1 MSNTTIFDDVFRTM
15 MEKMPYLAIPLIN
28 EVFHTSYAEDAKI
41 IPLHNEYHG
50 EGGEII
56 TDTVLLLGE
65 KIYHLEC
72 QSTDDVTMAIRMIE
86 YDLAIAIERA
96 EKQERRYQVR
106 LPESCVLYL
115 RSNRNIPA
123 YLEVELTFPDGKSC
137 IYQVPTVK
145 MEDYT
150 KNLIFEKNLLVLLP
164 FYVMRYE
171 KLVQELEENPEKL
184 KQLLAEYEEIRKQL
198 ELARKQT
205 ERSELYFNLNRL
217 IVRISD
223 YIFQNSKKVRKGVK
237 SIMGGNI
244 LELESEKLIAKGKAE
259 GRAEGEA
266 FGEERLSILI
276 NRLIQDG
283 RSEEVQIVVTD
294 KDRKKALYA
303 EYKL

>member
-28 EVFHTSYAEDAKI
+28 EVLHTSYAEDAKI

-56 TDTVLLLGE
+56 TDTVLLLGD

-96 EKQERRYQVR
+96 EKQERRYQVK

-115 RSNRNIPA
+115 RSNRNIPD
-123 YLEVELTFPDGKSC
+123 YLEVELTFPDEKSC

-150 KNLIFEKNLLVLLP
+150 KDLIFEKNLLVLLP

-171 KLVQELEENPEKL
+171 KSVQELEENPEKL
-184 KQLLAEYEEIRKQL
+184 RQLLAEYEEIRKQL
-198 ELARKQT
+198 ELARKQS
-205 ERSELYFNLNRL
+205 ERSELYFKLNQL

-223 YIFQNSKKVRKGVK
+223 YIFQNSRKVRKEVR

-244 LELESEKLIAKGKAE
+244 LELESEKLIAKGVVL
-259 GRAEGEA
+259 
-266 FGEERLSILI
+266 GEEKLRILI
-276 NRLIQDG
+276 SYLIRDNRSDEIQLLVAD
-283 RSEEVQIVVTD
+283 ED
-294 KDRKKALYA
+294 KRKALYT
-303 EYKL
+303 EYHL

>member
-56 TDTVLLLGE
+56 TDTVLLLGD

-86 YDLAIAIERA
+86 YDLAIAIEWA
-96 EKQERRYQVR
+96 EKQERRYQVK

-115 RSNRNIPA
+115 RSNRNIPD
-123 YLEVELTFPDGKSC
+123 YLEVELTFPDEKSC

-145 MEDYT
+145 IEDYT
-150 KNLIFEKNLLVLLP
+150 KDLIFEKNLLVLLP

-171 KLVQELEENPEKL
+171 KSVQELEENPEKL
-184 KQLLAEYEEIRKQL
+184 RQLLAEYEEIRKQL
-198 ELARKQT
+198 ELARKQS
-205 ERSELYFNLNRL
+205 ERSELYFNLNQL

-223 YIFQNSKKVRKGVK
+223 YIFQNSRKVRKEVR

-244 LELESEKLIAKGKAE
+244 LELESEKLIAKGE
-259 GRAEGEA
+259 VL
-266 FGEERLSILI
+266 GEEKLRILI
-276 NRLIQDG
+276 SYLIRDNRSDEIQLLVAD
-283 RSEEVQIVVTD
+283 ED
-294 KDRKKALYA
+294 KRKALYT
-303 EYKL
+303 EYHL

>member
-15 MEKMPYLAIPLIN
+15 MEKIPYLAIPLIN

-56 TDTVLLLGE
+56 TDTVLLLGD

-96 EKQERRYQVR
+96 EKQERRYQVK

-115 RSNRNIPA
+115 RSNRNIPD
-123 YLEVELTFPDGKSC
+123 YLEVELTFPDEKSC

-150 KNLIFEKNLLVLLP
+150 KDLIFEKNLLVLLP

-171 KLVQELEENPEKL
+171 KSVQELEENPEKL
-184 KQLLAEYEEIRKQL
+184 RQLLAEYEEIRKQL
-198 ELARKQT
+198 ELARKQS
-205 ERSELYFNLNRL
+205 ERSELYFNLNQL
-217 IVRISD
+217 IVRI
-223 YIFQNSKKVRKGVK
+223 
-237 SIMGGNI
+237 
-244 LELESEKLIAKGKAE
+244 
-259 GRAEGEA
+259 
-266 FGEERLSILI
+266 
-276 NRLIQDG
+276 
-283 RSEEVQIVVTD
+283 
-294 KDRKKALYA
+294 
-303 EYKL
+303 

>member
-72 QSTDDVTMAIRMIE
+72 KSTDDVTMAIRMIE

-96 EKQERRYQVR
+96 EKQERRYQVK

-115 RSNRNIPA
+115 RCNRNIPD

-145 MEDYT
+145 MENYT
-150 KNLIFEKNLLVLLP
+150 KDLIFEKNLLVLLP

-171 KLVQELEENPEKL
+171 KSVQELEENPEKL
-184 KQLLAEYEEIRKQL
+184 RQLLAEYEDIRKQL
-198 ELARKQT
+198 ELARKQS

-223 YIFQNSKKVRKGVK
+223 YIFQNSKSVRKGVR

-244 LELESEKLIAKGKAE
+244 LELESEKLIAKGK
-259 GRAEGEA
+259 AEGEA

-283 RSEEVQIVVTD
+283 RSEEVQTVVTD